1 MAVKMVKYGIDKVL
15 MDADLEN
22 PASWKTI
29 EALGG
34 VRIREYYDDVYE
46 QCTIVDYNIDVKKAL
61 NEHQDL
67 EE

>member
-1 MAVKMVKYGIDKVL
+1 

-46 QCTIVDYNIDVKKAL
+46 QCTILDYNIDVKKAL
-61 NEHQDL
+61 NERQDL
-67 EE
+67 EEYVSKKRYIKK